1 MFQTFSHIL
10 LHPHTSHIKSAV
22 VKKYE
27 GDMKIRFTE
36 YSKLKNGPMVD
47 ENFAQR
53 DYRTTMTMI
62 DVRTNFRIRS
72 KTIDVCMNQ
81 QSDKQHAK
89 NLWKC
94 SNCGHI
100 DSQSHILWCPFLAP
114 LREGKC
120 LENNQHI
127 VSYFQA
133 ALKAREEQRNTEN

>member
-27 GDMKIRFTE
+27 GDMKIRFKE

-62 DVRTNFRIRS
+62 DVRTNFRIWS
-72 KTIDVCMNQ
+72 KTINICMNQ
-81 QSDKQHAK
+81 Q
-89 NLWKC
+89 
-94 SNCGHI
+94 
-100 DSQSHILWCPFLAP
+100 
-114 LREGKC
+114 
-120 LENNQHI
+120 
-127 VSYFQA
+127 
-133 ALKAREEQRNTEN
+133 